1 MNIDE
6 LLDLMEE
13 TMEEASGLPFSGSK
27 RMVDIDKMRDII
39 DEVRLNMPTEIR
51 QAKAIVNDRAD
62 IIASAKREAEAI
74 VKKAEDR
81 ARVLVGEE
89 QIVRAAQ
96 QRAAEI
102 LSSAQSQSRETA
114 KTCCA
119 SPRSSWPATRRRSR
133 PCAPTCARTRRTITA
148 DLAVSHQSPVPA
160 RTGRHGAFCLL
171 RAVENPVKIQILA
184 CVIYCAAVPG
194 GKNTQNRKNMQPNHE
209 KAALGRDFSRFFFG
223 AISCN

>member
-13 TMEEASGLPFSGSK
+13 TMDEASGLPFSGSK

-102 LSSAQSQSRETA
+102 LSSAQSQSREMRTTVTDYCENMLRITEEQLARNAAEVKTVRANLRQNA
-114 KTCCA
+114 KNNN
-119 SPRSSWPATRRRSR
+119 
-133 PCAPTCARTRRTITA
+133 
-148 DLAVSHQSPVPA
+148 
-160 RTGRHGAFCLL
+160 G
-171 RAVENPVKIQILA
+171 
-184 CVIYCAAVPG
+184 
-194 GKNTQNRKNMQPNHE
+194 
-209 KAALGRDFSRFFFG
+209 
-223 AISCN
+223 

>member
-102 LSSAQSQSRETA
+102 LSSAQSQSREMRTTVTDYCENMLRITEEQLARNAAEVKTVRTNLRQNA
-114 KTCCA
+114 KNNN
-119 SPRSSWPATRRRSR
+119 
-133 PCAPTCARTRRTITA
+133 
-148 DLAVSHQSPVPA
+148 
-160 RTGRHGAFCLL
+160 G
-171 RAVENPVKIQILA
+171 
-184 CVIYCAAVPG
+184 
-194 GKNTQNRKNMQPNHE
+194 
-209 KAALGRDFSRFFFG
+209 
-223 AISCN
+223 

>member
-13 TMEEASGLPFSGSK
+13 TMEEASGLPFTGSK

-102 LSSAQSQSRETA
+102 LSSAQSQSREMRTTVTDYCENMLRITEEQLARNAAEVKTVRANLRQNA
-114 KTCCA
+114 KNNN
-119 SPRSSWPATRRRSR
+119 
-133 PCAPTCARTRRTITA
+133 
-148 DLAVSHQSPVPA
+148 
-160 RTGRHGAFCLL
+160 G
-171 RAVENPVKIQILA
+171 
-184 CVIYCAAVPG
+184 
-194 GKNTQNRKNMQPNHE
+194 
-209 KAALGRDFSRFFFG
+209 
-223 AISCN
+223 

>member
-102 LSSAQSQSRETA
+102 LSSAQSQSREMRTTVTDYCENMLRITEEQLARNAAEVKTVRANLRQNA
-114 KTCCA
+114 KNNNGC
-119 SPRSSWPATRRRSR
+119 SLGQP
-133 PCAPTCARTRRTITA
+133 
-148 DLAVSHQSPVPA
+148 PVP
-160 RTGRHGAFCLL
+160 R
-171 RAVENPVKIQILA
+171 P
-184 CVIYCAAVPG
+184 
-194 GKNTQNRKNMQPNHE
+194 
-209 KAALGRDFSRFFFG
+209 
-223 AISCN
+223 

>member
-51 QAKAIVNDRAD
+51 QAKAIVNDRAH

-102 LSSAQSQSRETA
+102 LSSAQSQSREMRTTVTDYCENMLRITEEQLARNAAEVKTVRANLRQNA
-114 KTCCA
+114 KNNN
-119 SPRSSWPATRRRSR
+119 
-133 PCAPTCARTRRTITA
+133 
-148 DLAVSHQSPVPA
+148 
-160 RTGRHGAFCLL
+160 G
-171 RAVENPVKIQILA
+171 
-184 CVIYCAAVPG
+184 
-194 GKNTQNRKNMQPNHE
+194 
-209 KAALGRDFSRFFFG
+209 
-223 AISCN
+223 

>member
-102 LSSAQSQSRETA
+102 LSSAQSQSREMRTTVTDYCENMLRITEEQLARNAAEVKTVRANLRQSA
-114 KTCCA
+114 KN
-119 SPRSSWPATRRRSR
+119 
-133 PCAPTCARTRRTITA
+133 
-148 DLAVSHQSPVPA
+148 
-160 RTGRHGAFCLL
+160 G
-171 RAVENPVKIQILA
+171 
-184 CVIYCAAVPG
+184 
-194 GKNTQNRKNMQPNHE
+194 
-209 KAALGRDFSRFFFG
+209 
-223 AISCN
+223 